1 MNRSFSLATLN
12 LLIAIAAVCFA
23 STRTALACAWKGD
36 SAEIVV
42 LVIAGALVG
51 TTFGLVLAI
60 WNRPGWIVSLAAIVG
75 GLFLGAAAGAQ
86 MCVTVEWPVLFF
98 GPYLLVA
105 AVLVVAANRR
115 RRARARAE
123 IFERAAS

>member
-23 STRTALACAWKGD
+23 STRTALARAWKGD

-75 GLFLGAAAGAQ
+75 GLFLGAAAGRRCASRSNGRY
-86 MCVTVEWPVLFF
+86 CSS
-98 GPYLLVA
+98 GPTCW
-105 AVLVVAANRR
+105 
-115 RRARARAE
+115 
-123 IFERAAS
+123 SPPCWW